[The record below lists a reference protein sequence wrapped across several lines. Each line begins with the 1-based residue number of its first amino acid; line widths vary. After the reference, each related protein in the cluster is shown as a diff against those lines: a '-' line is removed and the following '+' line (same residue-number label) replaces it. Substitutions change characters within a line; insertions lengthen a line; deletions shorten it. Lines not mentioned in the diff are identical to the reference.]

1 MAATYSP
8 ECPATSAPADN
19 RKWQRRETQLAAVFG
34 DCRPG
39 LLLFPTGGV
48 PASTLVW
55 IPLGLTGKT
64 ALKKPGP
71 QQEAGSQPQTSLLPK
86 NLRAPCSLKL
96 ACPGK
101 SAAGRP
107 SPRLGHALV

>member
-8 ECPATSAPADN
+8 ECLATSAPADN

-48 PASTLVW
+48 PASTLGW

-71 QQEAGSQPQTSLLPK
+71 QQEAGSQPQ
-86 NLRAPCSLKL
+86 A
-96 ACPGK
+96 
-101 SAAGRP
+101 
-107 SPRLGHALV
+107 SPPPQKISGPRVP